1 MDFEK
6 AIENILGKVMSGK
19 AGDALQFS
27 EALLYLTK
35 AKATYIVTQGE
46 IAQQEKAK

>member
-19 AGDALQFS
+19 ADDALQYA

-35 AKATYIVTQGE
+35 AKATYVVTQGE
-46 IAQQEKAK
+46 ITQQKRN